1 MGIKCSVAQVHS
13 SSLICIFTNHCSA
26 AMKNKFILFAFYFA
40 MTCLVGNQLL
50 AQDSAIIKNKKS
62 STSSKN
68 ASAAEK
74 LYDKAIIELD
84 NKSFDKGIELL
95 ESAIQNDPELIDA
108 SLTLFQAYLTTKQFQ
123 KAILIFEKIKSVE
136 PNAAIPFIVKYATAF
151 VSMGNY
157 AKAFSIL
164 QPLIATNQLPAYL
177 KNKGIDLLKICQ
189 FAISN
194 PIQKDIIV
202 SNVGDSINSDAAEYF
217 PSVTVQDSLFLFMR
231 RSNLTREDFYYSIL
245 TKKGF
250 SEAKLLADN
259 LNDADKKG
267 SMSLTQD
274 LNTLYFAADYGP
286 KGYGRY
292 DIYKVTKT
300 KKGWSEPKNLGRS
313 INTDYWDSAPSI
325 APDGQ
330 ALYFCSNRPGGY
342 GGIDIYVAYRNEKGY
357 WSEAVNMGPTINTAE
372 DEQSPFIH
380 ADNRSLYFS
389 SNGWPGFGG
398 ADLFV
403 SRKKLDG
410 TWSTPMNLGYPIN
423 TYENEGSIAVASNG
437 MDAYMA
443 SDRID
448 SKGGLDIYKAILAPA
463 TRANKTFYLKGYIAD
478 AVTKNSIAGDVVLVN
493 PMDDSSTMQIKVDSN
508 GYFVLGLPYFDSLG
522 IRVNSPNHIF
532 ASTFISEDSL
542 QYLSGT
548 TFQFYLAPIPVYGK
562 SFSQNFNN
570 VFFDLNSAKLK
581 KKSRVELDA
590 LVTYLESAPTALVL
604 IEGHTDSKGD
614 SVQNKNMS
622 DKRSE
627 SIARYLISKKI
638 APNRVSNIGR
648 GSKFPIAD
656 NATEE
661 GRAKN
666 RRSSF
671 VISFPKPKEPSK

>member
-1 MGIKCSVAQVHS
+1 MKLNLYLFFYFVLSFSFYNQLCAQDNS
-13 SSLICIFTNHCSA
+13 
-26 AMKNKFILFAFYFA
+26 KNKIA
-40 MTCLVGNQLL
+40 
-50 AQDSAIIKNKKS
+50 AQKI
-62 STSSKN
+62 
-68 ASAAEK
+68 
-74 LYDKAIIELD
+74 YDKAIIELD
-84 NKSFDKGIELL
+84 NKSFSRGIGLL
-95 ESAIQNDPELIDA
+95 ENAIQKDS
-108 SLTLFQAYLTTKQFQ
+108 SLTDAYLSLFQTYLDIKQYQ
-123 KAILIFEKIKSVE
+123 KAILVFEKVQSFH
-136 PNAAIPFIVKYATAF
+136 PNDALPFVLKYATAF
-151 VSMGNY
+151 VSLGNY
-157 AKAFSIL
+157 TKPFF
-164 QPLIATNQLPAYL
+164 LINQLLKNNQLPDYL
-177 KNKGIDLLKICQ
+177 KTKASDLLKVCA
-189 FAISN
+189 FAMAN
-194 PIQKDIIV
+194 PIQKEISIT
-202 SNVGDSINSDAAEYF
+202 NLGDSINSDAAEYF
-217 PSVTVQDSLFLFMR
+217 PSITVQDSLFLFMR
-231 RSNLTREDFYYSIL
+231 RNNLTREDFYASTI
-245 TKKGF
+245 TKNGF
-250 SEAKLLADN
+250 SKAKLLTGN

-292 DIYKVTKT
+292 DIYKVSKT
-300 KKGWSEPKNLGRS
+300 AKGWSEPKNLGHN
-313 INTDYWDSAPSI
+313 INSDYWDSAPSI

-357 WSEAVNMGPTINTAE
+357 WNEAVNMGPTINTAA
-372 DEQSPFIH
+372 DEQTPFIH

-437 MDAYMA
+437 MDAYIA
-443 SDRID
+443 SDRAD
-448 SKGGLDIYKAILAPA
+448 SKGGLDIYKVVLAPA
-463 TRANKTFYLKGYIAD
+463 TRANKTFYLKGFIAD
-478 AVTKNSIAGDVVLVN
+478 VVSKKPLAGDVVLVN

-532 ASTFISEDSL
+532 ASTFISADSL
-542 QYLSGT
+542 QYISGT
-548 TFQFYLAPIPVYGK
+548 TFQFYLAPIPIYAK
-562 SFSQNFNN
+562 SYSQNFKN

-590 LVTYLESAPTALVL
+590 LVTYLETAPSTFVL

-614 SVQNKNMS
+614 SIQNKNMS
-622 DKRSE
+622 EKRAE
-627 SIARYLISKKI
+627 SIANYLITKKI
-638 APNRVSNIGR
+638 APNRVSHIGL
-648 GSKFPIAD
+648 GAKFPIAD

-671 VISFPKPKEPSK
+671 VITLSNIK

>member
-1 MGIKCSVAQVHS
+1 MKLNLYLFFYFVLSFSFYNQLCAQDNS
-13 SSLICIFTNHCSA
+13 
-26 AMKNKFILFAFYFA
+26 KNKIA
-40 MTCLVGNQLL
+40 
-50 AQDSAIIKNKKS
+50 AQKI
-62 STSSKN
+62 
-68 ASAAEK
+68 
-74 LYDKAIIELD
+74 YDKAIIELD
-84 NKSFDKGIELL
+84 NKSFSRGIGLL
-95 ESAIQNDPELIDA
+95 ENAIQKDS
-108 SLTLFQAYLTTKQFQ
+108 SLTDAYLSLFQTYLDIKQYQ
-123 KAILIFEKIKSVE
+123 KAILVFEKVQSFH
-136 PNAAIPFIVKYATAF
+136 PNDALPFVLKYATAF
-151 VSMGNY
+151 VSLGNY
-157 AKAFSIL
+157 TNPFF
-164 QPLIATNQLPAYL
+164 LINQLLKNNQLPDYL
-177 KNKGIDLLKICQ
+177 KTKASDLLKVCA
-189 FAISN
+189 FAMAN
-194 PIQKDIIV
+194 PIQKEISIT
-202 SNVGDSINSDAAEYF
+202 NLGDSINSDAAEYF
-217 PSVTVQDSLFLFMR
+217 PSITVQDSLFLFMR
-231 RSNLTREDFYYSIL
+231 RNNITREDFYASTI
-245 TKKGF
+245 TKNGF
-250 SEAKLLADN
+250 SKAKLLTGN

-292 DIYKVTKT
+292 DIYKVSKT
-300 KKGWSEPKNLGRS
+300 AKGWSEPKNLGHN
-313 INTDYWDSAPSI
+313 INSDYWDSAPSI

-357 WSEAVNMGPTINTAE
+357 WNEAVNMGPTINTAA
-372 DEQSPFIH
+372 DEQTPFIH

-437 MDAYMA
+437 MDAYIA
-443 SDRID
+443 SDRAD
-448 SKGGLDIYKAILAPA
+448 SKGGLDIYKVVLAPA
-463 TRANKTFYLKGYIAD
+463 TRANKTFYLKGFIAD
-478 AVTKNSIAGDVVLVN
+478 VVSKKPLAGDVVLVN

-532 ASTFISEDSL
+532 ASTFISADSL
-542 QYLSGT
+542 QYISGT
-548 TFQFYLAPIPVYGK
+548 TFQFYLAPIPIYAK
-562 SFSQNFNN
+562 SFSQNFKN

-590 LVTYLESAPTALVL
+590 LVTYLETAPSTFVL

-614 SVQNKNMS
+614 SIQNKNMS
-622 DKRSE
+622 EKRAE
-627 SIARYLISKKI
+627 SIANYLITKKI
-638 APNRVSNIGR
+638 APNRVSHIGL
-648 GSKFPIAD
+648 GAKFPIAD

-671 VISFPKPKEPSK
+671 VITLSNIK

>member
-1 MGIKCSVAQVHS
+1 MKLNLYLFFYFVLSFSFYNQLCAQDNS
-13 SSLICIFTNHCSA
+13 
-26 AMKNKFILFAFYFA
+26 KNKIA
-40 MTCLVGNQLL
+40 
-50 AQDSAIIKNKKS
+50 AQKI
-62 STSSKN
+62 
-68 ASAAEK
+68 
-74 LYDKAIIELD
+74 YDKAIIELD
-84 NKSFDKGIELL
+84 NKSFSRGIGLL
-95 ESAIQNDPELIDA
+95 ENAIQKDS
-108 SLTLFQAYLTTKQFQ
+108 SLTDAYLSLFQTYLDIKQYQ
-123 KAILIFEKIKSVE
+123 KAILVFEKVQSFH
-136 PNAAIPFIVKYATAF
+136 PNDALPFVLKYATAF
-151 VSMGNY
+151 VSLGNY
-157 AKAFSIL
+157 TKPFF
-164 QPLIATNQLPAYL
+164 LINQLLKNNQLPDYL
-177 KNKGIDLLKICQ
+177 KTKASDLLKVCA
-189 FAISN
+189 FAMAN
-194 PIQKDIIV
+194 PIQKEISIT
-202 SNVGDSINSDAAEYF
+202 NLGDSINSDAAEYF
-217 PSVTVQDSLFLFMR
+217 PSITVQDSLFLFMR
-231 RSNLTREDFYYSIL
+231 RNNLTREDFYASTI
-245 TKKGF
+245 TKNGF
-250 SEAKLLADN
+250 SKAKLLTGN

-292 DIYKVTKT
+292 DIYKVSKT
-300 KKGWSEPKNLGRS
+300 AKGWSEPKNLGHN
-313 INTDYWDSAPSI
+313 INSDYWDSAPSI

-357 WSEAVNMGPTINTAE
+357 WNEAVNMGPTINTAA
-372 DEQSPFIH
+372 DEQTPFIH

-437 MDAYMA
+437 MDAYIA
-443 SDRID
+443 SDRAD
-448 SKGGLDIYKAILAPA
+448 SKGGLDIYKVVLAPA
-463 TRANKTFYLKGYIAD
+463 TRANKTFYLKGFIAD
-478 AVTKNSIAGDVVLVN
+478 VVSKKPLAGDVVLVN

-532 ASTFISEDSL
+532 ASTFISADSL
-542 QYLSGT
+542 QYISGT
-548 TFQFYLAPIPVYGK
+548 TFQFYLAPIPIYAK
-562 SFSQNFNN
+562 SFSQNFKN

-590 LVTYLESAPTALVL
+590 LVTYLETAPSTFVL

-614 SVQNKNMS
+614 SIQNKNMS
-622 DKRSE
+622 EKRAE
-627 SIARYLISKKI
+627 SIANYLITKKI
-638 APNRVSNIGR
+638 APNRVSHIGL
-648 GSKFPIAD
+648 GAKFPIAD

-671 VISFPKPKEPSK
+671 VITLSNIK

>member
-1 MGIKCSVAQVHS
+1 MKLNLYLFFYFVLSFSFYNQLCAQDNS
-13 SSLICIFTNHCSA
+13 
-26 AMKNKFILFAFYFA
+26 KNKIA
-40 MTCLVGNQLL
+40 
-50 AQDSAIIKNKKS
+50 AQKI
-62 STSSKN
+62 
-68 ASAAEK
+68 
-74 LYDKAIIELD
+74 YDKAIIELD
-84 NKSFDKGIELL
+84 NKSFSRGIGLL
-95 ESAIQNDPELIDA
+95 ENAIQKDS
-108 SLTLFQAYLTTKQFQ
+108 SLTDAYLSLFQTYLDIKQYQ
-123 KAILIFEKIKSVE
+123 KAILVFEKVQSFH
-136 PNAAIPFIVKYATAF
+136 PNDALPFVLKYATAF
-151 VSMGNY
+151 VSLGNY
-157 AKAFSIL
+157 TKPFF
-164 QPLIATNQLPAYL
+164 LINQLLKNNQLPDYL
-177 KNKGIDLLKICQ
+177 KTKASDLLKVCA
-189 FAISN
+189 FAMAN
-194 PIQKDIIV
+194 PIQKEISIT
-202 SNVGDSINSDAAEYF
+202 NLGDSINSDAAEYF
-217 PSVTVQDSLFLFMR
+217 PSITVQDSLFLFMR
-231 RSNLTREDFYYSIL
+231 RNNITREDFYASTI
-245 TKKGF
+245 TKNGF
-250 SEAKLLADN
+250 SKAKLLTGN

-292 DIYKVTKT
+292 DIYKVSKT
-300 KKGWSEPKNLGRS
+300 AKGWSEPKNLGHN
-313 INTDYWDSAPSI
+313 INSDYWDSAPSI

-357 WSEAVNMGPTINTAE
+357 WNEAVNMGPTINTAA
-372 DEQSPFIH
+372 DEQTPFIH

-437 MDAYMA
+437 MDAYIA
-443 SDRID
+443 SDRAD
-448 SKGGLDIYKAILAPA
+448 SKGGLDIYKVVLAPA
-463 TRANKTFYLKGYIAD
+463 TRANKTFYLKGFIAD
-478 AVTKNSIAGDVVLVN
+478 VVSKKPLAGDVVLVN

-532 ASTFISEDSL
+532 ASTFISADSL
-542 QYLSGT
+542 QYISGT
-548 TFQFYLAPIPVYGK
+548 TFQFYLAPIPIYAK
-562 SFSQNFNN
+562 SFSQNFKN

-590 LVTYLESAPTALVL
+590 LVTYLETAPSTFVL

-614 SVQNKNMS
+614 SIQNKNMS
-622 DKRSE
+622 EKRAE
-627 SIARYLISKKI
+627 SIANYLITKKI
-638 APNRVSNIGR
+638 APNRVSHIGL
-648 GSKFPIAD
+648 GAKFPIAD

-671 VISFPKPKEPSK
+671 VITLSNIK

>member
-1 MGIKCSVAQVHS
+1 MI
-13 SSLICIFTNHCSA
+13 
-26 AMKNKFILFAFYFA
+26 KNKWFLLVFYFA
-40 MTCLVGNQLL
+40 MTFVVCNHLL
-50 AQDSAIIKNKKS
+50 AQDSTSINKA
-62 STSSKN
+62 TISSKN
-68 ASAAEK
+68 KTAAQK

-95 ESAIQNDPELIDA
+95 ESAIQKDPELIEA
-108 SLTLFQAYLTTKQFQ
+108 YLTLFQVHLTTKQYQ
-123 KAILIFEKIKSVE
+123 KAILVFEKIQIAE
-136 PNAAIPFIVKYATAF
+136 PDAAIPFIVKYATAH

-164 QPLIATNQLPAYL
+164 QPKIANNQLPIYL
-177 KNKGIDLLKICQ
+177 KSKGIDLLKICQ

-194 PIQKDIIV
+194 PIQKEIKV

-231 RSNLTREDFYYSIL
+231 RSNLTREDFYYSTI

-250 SEAKLLADN
+250 SEAKPLADN
-259 LNDADKKG
+259 LNEEDKKG

-274 LNTLYFAADYGP
+274 LNTLYYAADYGS

-300 KKGWSEPKNLGRS
+300 KKGWSDPKNLGRN
-313 INTDYWDSAPSI
+313 INSDYWDSAPSI

-330 ALYFCSNRPGGY
+330 AIYFCSNRPDGY

-357 WSEAVNMGPTINTAE
+357 WNEAVNMGPSINTAA
-372 DEQSPFIH
+372 DEQTPFIH
-380 ADNRSLYFS
+380 ADNRSMYFS

-410 TWSTPMNLGYPIN
+410 SWSTPMNLGYPIN
-423 TYENEGSIAVASNG
+423 TYENEGSIAVSSNG

-443 SDRID
+443 SDRAD
-448 SKGGLDIYKAILAPA
+448 SKGGLDIYKAILASA

-478 AVTKNSIAGDVVLVN
+478 AVTKSPIAGDVVLVN
-493 PMDDSSTMQIKVDSN
+493 PLDDSSTMQIKVDN
-508 GYFVLGLPYFDSLG
+508 DGYFVLGLPYFDSLG

-532 ASTFISEDSL
+532 ASTFISADSL

-562 SFSQNFNN
+562 PFSQNFNN

-590 LVTYLESAPTALVL
+590 LVTYLESAPMAVVL

-614 SVQNKNMS
+614 SIQNKNMS
-622 DKRSE
+622 DRRSA
-627 SIARYLISKKI
+627 SIARYLINKKI
-638 APNRVSNIGR
+638 EPNRVSTIAR
-648 GSKFPIAD
+648 GAKFPIAD

-671 VISFPKPKEPSK
+671 VISFPKPKESSK

>member
-1 MGIKCSVAQVHS
+1 MI
-13 SSLICIFTNHCSA
+13 
-26 AMKNKFILFAFYFA
+26 KNKWFLLVFYFA
-40 MTCLVGNQLL
+40 MTFIASSQLF
-50 AQDSAIIKNKKS
+50 AQDADDIKNKKS
-62 STSSKN
+62 TISAKN
-68 ASAAEK
+68 LTAAEK
-74 LYDKAIIELD
+74 LYEKAIIELD
-84 NKSFDKGIELL
+84 NKSFDKGIEFL
-95 ESAIQNDPELIDA
+95 ENAIQKNPELIDA
-108 SLTLFQAYLTTKQFQ
+108 SLTLFQVYLTTKQYQ
-123 KAILIFEKIKSVE
+123 KAILVFEKIQIAE
-136 PNAAIPFIVKYATAF
+136 PDAAIPFIVKYATAY

-157 AKAFSIL
+157 QKAFSIL
-164 QPLIATNQLPAYL
+164 QPLIANNQLPSYL
-177 KNKGIDLLKICQ
+177 KSKGIDLLKVCQ

-194 PIQKDIIV
+194 PTPIEIKV
-202 SNVGDSINSDAAEYF
+202 TNVGDSINTDAAEYF

-231 RSNLTREDFYYSIL
+231 RSNLTREDFYYSNI
-245 TKKGF
+245 TREGF
-250 SEAKLLADN
+250 SEAKPLVDN
-259 LNDADKKG
+259 LNEAEKKG

-286 KGYGRY
+286 KGFGRY

-300 KKGWSEPKNLGRS
+300 KNGWSDPKNLDRA
-313 INTDYWDSAPSI
+313 INSDYWDSAPSI

-342 GGIDIYVAYRNEKGY
+342 GGIDLYVAYRNEKGY
-357 WSEAVNMGPTINTAE
+357 WNEAVNMGPTINTAE
-372 DEQSPFIH
+372 DEQTPFIH

-389 SNGWPGFGG
+389 SVGWPGFGG

-410 TWSTPMNLGYPIN
+410 SWSTPMNLGYPIN

-478 AVTKNSIAGDVVLVN
+478 AVTKNPIPGDVVLVN
-493 PMDDSSTMQIKVDSN
+493 PLDDSSTMQIKVDNN

-522 IRVNSPNHIF
+522 IRVNSPNHIY
-532 ASTFISEDSL
+532 ASTFISADSL

-548 TFQFYLAPIPVYGK
+548 TFQFYLAPIPVYGN
-562 SFSQNFNN
+562 SFTQNFNN

-590 LVTYLESAPTALVL
+590 LVTYLESAPMAVVL

-622 DKRSE
+622 DRRSKA
-627 SIARYLISKKI
+627 IAQYLISKKI
-638 APNRVSNIGR
+638 APTRVTNIGR

-671 VISFPKPKEPSK
+671 VISFPKPKESSK

>member
-1 MGIKCSVAQVHS
+1 MKLNLYLFFYFVLSFSFYNQLCAQDNS
-13 SSLICIFTNHCSA
+13 
-26 AMKNKFILFAFYFA
+26 KNKIA
-40 MTCLVGNQLL
+40 
-50 AQDSAIIKNKKS
+50 AQKI
-62 STSSKN
+62 
-68 ASAAEK
+68 
-74 LYDKAIIELD
+74 YDKAIIELD
-84 NKSFDKGIELL
+84 NKSFSRGIGLL
-95 ESAIQNDPELIDA
+95 ENAIQKDS
-108 SLTLFQAYLTTKQFQ
+108 SLTDAYLSLFQTYLDIKQYQ
-123 KAILIFEKIKSVE
+123 KAILVFEKVQSFH
-136 PNAAIPFIVKYATAF
+136 PNDALPFVLKYATAF
-151 VSMGNY
+151 VSLGNY
-157 AKAFSIL
+157 TNPFF
-164 QPLIATNQLPAYL
+164 LINQLLKNNQLPDYL
-177 KNKGIDLLKICQ
+177 KTKASDLLKVCA
-189 FAISN
+189 FAMAN
-194 PIQKDIIV
+194 PIQKEISIT
-202 SNVGDSINSDAAEYF
+202 NLGDSINSDAAEYF
-217 PSVTVQDSLFLFMR
+217 PSITVQDSLFLFMR
-231 RSNLTREDFYYSIL
+231 RNNLTREDFYASTI
-245 TKKGF
+245 TKNGF
-250 SEAKLLADN
+250 SKAKLLTGN

-292 DIYKVTKT
+292 DIYKVSKT
-300 KKGWSEPKNLGRS
+300 AKGWSEPKNLGHN
-313 INTDYWDSAPSI
+313 INSDYWDSAPSI

-357 WSEAVNMGPTINTAE
+357 WNEAVNMGPTINTAA
-372 DEQSPFIH
+372 DEQTPFIH

-437 MDAYMA
+437 MDAYIA
-443 SDRID
+443 SDRAD
-448 SKGGLDIYKAILAPA
+448 SKGGLDIYKVVLAPA
-463 TRANKTFYLKGYIAD
+463 TRANKTFYLKGFIAD
-478 AVTKNSIAGDVVLVN
+478 VVSKKPLAGDVVLVN

-532 ASTFISEDSL
+532 ASTFISADSL
-542 QYLSGT
+542 QYISGT
-548 TFQFYLAPIPVYGK
+548 TFQFYLAPIPIYAK
-562 SFSQNFNN
+562 SYSQNFKN

-590 LVTYLESAPTALVL
+590 LVTYLETAPSTFVL

-614 SVQNKNMS
+614 SIQNKNMS
-622 DKRSE
+622 EKRAE
-627 SIARYLISKKI
+627 SIANYLITKKI
-638 APNRVSNIGR
+638 APNRVSHIGL
-648 GSKFPIAD
+648 GAKFPIAD

-671 VISFPKPKEPSK
+671 VITLSNIK

>member
-1 MGIKCSVAQVHS
+1 MKLNLYLFFYFVLSFSFYNQLCAQDNS
-13 SSLICIFTNHCSA
+13 
-26 AMKNKFILFAFYFA
+26 KNKIA
-40 MTCLVGNQLL
+40 
-50 AQDSAIIKNKKS
+50 AQKI
-62 STSSKN
+62 
-68 ASAAEK
+68 
-74 LYDKAIIELD
+74 YDKAIIELD
-84 NKSFDKGIELL
+84 NKSFSRGIGLL
-95 ESAIQNDPELIDA
+95 ENAIQKDS
-108 SLTLFQAYLTTKQFQ
+108 SLTDAYLSLFQTYLDIKQYQ
-123 KAILIFEKIKSVE
+123 KAILVFEKVQSFH
-136 PNAAIPFIVKYATAF
+136 PNDALPFVLKYATAF
-151 VSMGNY
+151 VSLGNY
-157 AKAFSIL
+157 TKPFF
-164 QPLIATNQLPAYL
+164 LINQLLKNNQLPDYL
-177 KNKGIDLLKICQ
+177 KTKASDLLKVCA
-189 FAISN
+189 FAMAN
-194 PIQKDIIV
+194 PIQKEISIT
-202 SNVGDSINSDAAEYF
+202 NLGDSINSDAAEYF
-217 PSVTVQDSLFLFMR
+217 PSITVQDSLFLFMR
-231 RSNLTREDFYYSIL
+231 RNNITREDFYASTI
-245 TKKGF
+245 TKNGF
-250 SEAKLLADN
+250 SKAKLLTGN

-292 DIYKVTKT
+292 DIYKVSKT
-300 KKGWSEPKNLGRS
+300 AKGWSEPKNLGHN
-313 INTDYWDSAPSI
+313 INSDYWDSAPSI

-357 WSEAVNMGPTINTAE
+357 WNEAVNMGPTINTAA
-372 DEQSPFIH
+372 DEQTPFIH

-437 MDAYMA
+437 MDAYIA
-443 SDRID
+443 SDRAD
-448 SKGGLDIYKAILAPA
+448 SKGGLDIYKVVLAPA
-463 TRANKTFYLKGYIAD
+463 TRANKTFYLKGFIAD
-478 AVTKNSIAGDVVLVN
+478 VVSKKPLAGDVVLVN

-532 ASTFISEDSL
+532 ASTFISADSL
-542 QYLSGT
+542 QYISGT
-548 TFQFYLAPIPVYGK
+548 TFQFYLAPIPIYAK
-562 SFSQNFNN
+562 SYSQNFKN

-590 LVTYLESAPTALVL
+590 LVTYLETAPSTFVL

-614 SVQNKNMS
+614 SIQNKNMS
-622 DKRSE
+622 EKRAE
-627 SIARYLISKKI
+627 SIANYLITKKI
-638 APNRVSNIGR
+638 APNRVSHIGL
-648 GSKFPIAD
+648 GAKFPIAD

-671 VISFPKPKEPSK
+671 VITLSNIK

>member
-1 MGIKCSVAQVHS
+1 MI
-13 SSLICIFTNHCSA
+13 
-26 AMKNKFILFAFYFA
+26 KNKWFLLVFYFA
-40 MTCLVGNQLL
+40 MTFIASSQLF
-50 AQDSAIIKNKKS
+50 AQDADDIKNKKS
-62 STSSKN
+62 TISAKN
-68 ASAAEK
+68 LTAAEK
-74 LYDKAIIELD
+74 LYEKAIIELD
-84 NKSFDKGIELL
+84 NKSFDKGIEFL
-95 ESAIQNDPELIDA
+95 ENAIQKNPELIDA
-108 SLTLFQAYLTTKQFQ
+108 SLTLFQVYLTTKQYQ
-123 KAILIFEKIKSVE
+123 KAILVFEKIQIAE
-136 PNAAIPFIVKYATAF
+136 PDAAIPFIVKYATAY

-157 AKAFSIL
+157 QKAFSIL
-164 QPLIATNQLPAYL
+164 QPLIANNQLPSYL
-177 KNKGIDLLKICQ
+177 KSKGIDLLKVCQ

-194 PIQKDIIV
+194 PTPIEIKV
-202 SNVGDSINSDAAEYF
+202 TNVGDSINTDAAEYF

-231 RSNLTREDFYYSIL
+231 RSNLTREDFYYSNI
-245 TKKGF
+245 TREGF
-250 SEAKLLADN
+250 SEAKPLVDN
-259 LNDADKKG
+259 LNEAEKKG

-286 KGYGRY
+286 KGFGRY

-300 KKGWSEPKNLGRS
+300 KNGWSDPKNLDRA
-313 INTDYWDSAPSI
+313 INSDYWDSAPSI

-342 GGIDIYVAYRNEKGY
+342 GGIDLYVAYRNEKGY
-357 WSEAVNMGPTINTAE
+357 WNEAVNMGPTINTAE
-372 DEQSPFIH
+372 DEQTPFIH

-389 SNGWPGFGG
+389 SVGWPGFGG

-410 TWSTPMNLGYPIN
+410 SWSTPMNLGYPIN

-478 AVTKNSIAGDVVLVN
+478 AVTKNPIAGDVVLVN
-493 PMDDSSTMQIKVDSN
+493 PLDDSSTMQIKVDNN

-522 IRVNSPNHIF
+522 IRVNSPNHIY
-532 ASTFISEDSL
+532 ASTFISADSL

-548 TFQFYLAPIPVYGK
+548 TFQFYLAPIPVYGN
-562 SFSQNFNN
+562 SFTQNFNN

-590 LVTYLESAPTALVL
+590 LVTYLESAPMAVVL

-622 DKRSE
+622 DRRSKA
-627 SIARYLISKKI
+627 IAQYLISKKI
-638 APNRVSNIGR
+638 APTRVTNIGR

-671 VISFPKPKEPSK
+671 VISFPKPKESSK

>member
-1 MGIKCSVAQVHS
+1 MKLNLYLFFYFVLSFSFYNQLCAQDNS
-13 SSLICIFTNHCSA
+13 
-26 AMKNKFILFAFYFA
+26 KNKIA
-40 MTCLVGNQLL
+40 
-50 AQDSAIIKNKKS
+50 AQKI
-62 STSSKN
+62 
-68 ASAAEK
+68 
-74 LYDKAIIELD
+74 YDKAIIELD
-84 NKSFDKGIELL
+84 NKSFSRGIGLL
-95 ESAIQNDPELIDA
+95 ENAIQKDS
-108 SLTLFQAYLTTKQFQ
+108 SLTDAYLSLFQTYLDIKQYQ
-123 KAILIFEKIKSVE
+123 KAILVFEKVQSFH
-136 PNAAIPFIVKYATAF
+136 PNDALPFFLKYATAF
-151 VSMGNY
+151 VSLGNY
-157 AKAFSIL
+157 TNPFF
-164 QPLIATNQLPAYL
+164 LINQLLKNNQLPDYL
-177 KNKGIDLLKICQ
+177 KTKASDLLKVCA
-189 FAISN
+189 FALAN
-194 PIQKDIIV
+194 PIQKEISIT
-202 SNVGDSINSDAAEYF
+202 NLGDSINSDAAEYF
-217 PSVTVQDSLFLFMR
+217 PSITVQDSLFLFMR
-231 RSNLTREDFYYSIL
+231 RNNITREDFYASTI
-245 TKKGF
+245 TKNGF
-250 SEAKLLADN
+250 SKAKLLTGN

-292 DIYKVTKT
+292 DIYKVSKT
-300 KKGWSEPKNLGRS
+300 AKGWSEPKNLGHN
-313 INTDYWDSAPSI
+313 INSDYWDSAPSI

-357 WSEAVNMGPTINTAE
+357 WNEAVNMGPTINTAA
-372 DEQSPFIH
+372 DEQTPFIH

-437 MDAYMA
+437 MDAYIA
-443 SDRID
+443 SDRAD
-448 SKGGLDIYKAILAPA
+448 SKGGLDIYKVVLAPA
-463 TRANKTFYLKGYIAD
+463 TRANKTFYLKGFIAD
-478 AVTKNSIAGDVVLVN
+478 VVSKKPLAGDVVLVN

-532 ASTFISEDSL
+532 ASTFISADSL
-542 QYLSGT
+542 QYISGT
-548 TFQFYLAPIPVYGK
+548 TFQFYLAPIPIYAK
-562 SFSQNFNN
+562 SFSQNFKN

-590 LVTYLESAPTALVL
+590 LVTYLETAPSTFVL

-614 SVQNKNMS
+614 SIQNKNMS
-622 DKRSE
+622 EKRAE
-627 SIARYLISKKI
+627 SIANYLITKKI
-638 APNRVSNIGR
+638 APNRVSHIGL
-648 GSKFPIAD
+648 GAKFPIAD

-671 VISFPKPKEPSK
+671 VITLSNIK

>member
-1 MGIKCSVAQVHS
+1 
-13 SSLICIFTNHCSA
+13 
-26 AMKNKFILFAFYFA
+26 MKNKFILLVFYFA
-40 MTCLVGNQLL
+40 MTFIASSHLL
-50 AQDSAIIKNKKS
+50 AQDSSIIKNKKS

-74 LYDKAIIELD
+74 LYNKAIVELD
-84 NKSFDKGIELL
+84 NKSFDKAIELL
-95 ESAIQNDPELIDA
+95 ESAIQKDITLIDA
-108 SLTLFQAYLTTKQFQ
+108 YLTLFQTYLDAKQYS
-123 KAILIFEKIKSVE
+123 KAIVVFEKAQSTDPV
-136 PNAAIPFIVKYATAF
+136 ATIPFTVKYANAF

-157 AKAFSIL
+157 SKAFLIL
-164 QPLIATNQLPAYL
+164 QPLINQLPTYL
-177 KNKGIDLLKICQ
+177 KSKAADLIKVCE
-189 FAISN
+189 FAMAH
-194 PIQKDIIV
+194 PIEKDIVVI
-202 SNVGDSINSDAAEYF
+202 NVGDSINSDAAEYF

-231 RSNLTREDFYYSIL
+231 RSNLTREDFYYSIM

-250 SEAKLLADN
+250 SEAKPLADN
-259 LNDADKKG
+259 LNEADKKG

-274 LNTLYFAADYGP
+274 LNTLYFAADYGT

-342 GGIDIYVAYRNEKGY
+342 GGIDIYVAYRNEKGF
-357 WSEAVNMGPTINTAE
+357 WNDAVNMGATINTAA
-372 DEQSPFIH
+372 DEQTPFIH

-410 TWSTPMNLGYPIN
+410 TWSIPMNLGYPIN

-443 SDRID
+443 SDRAD
-448 SKGGLDIYKAILAPA
+448 SKGGLDIYKAILASA

-478 AVTKNSIAGDVVLVN
+478 AVTKNPIAGDVVLVN
-493 PMDDSSTMQIKVDSN
+493 PMDDSSTMQIKVDGN

-522 IRVNSPNHIF
+522 IRVNSPDHIY
-532 ASTFISEDSL
+532 ASTFISADSL
-542 QYLSGT
+542 QYISGT
-548 TFQFYLAPIPVYGK
+548 TYQFYLAPIPVYGN

-590 LVTYLESAPTALVL
+590 LVTYLESAPMAVVL

-614 SVQNKNMS
+614 SIQNKNMS
-622 DKRSE
+622 NRRSE
-627 SIARYLISKKI
+627 SIARYLINKKI
-638 APNRVSNIGR
+638 APNRVSTIAR
-648 GSKFPIAD
+648 GAKFPIAD

-671 VISFPKPKEPSK
+671 VISFPKPKEPSR

>member
-1 MGIKCSVAQVHS
+1 MIKSKWF
-13 SSLICIFTNHCSA
+13 L
-26 AMKNKFILFAFYFA
+26 LLFYFA
-40 MTCLVGNQLL
+40 MTFIASSHLL
-50 AQDSAIIKNKKS
+50 AQDAELINNKKPTIS
-62 STSSKN
+62 AKN
-68 ASAAEK
+68 TTAAEK

-95 ESAIQNDPELIDA
+95 ESAIQKNPELIDA

-123 KAILIFEKIKSVE
+123 KAILVFEKIQIAE
-136 PNAAIPFIVKYATAF
+136 PAAAIPFIVKYATAY

-157 AKAFSIL
+157 QKAFSIL
-164 QPLIATNQLPAYL
+164 QPLIANNQLPSYL
-177 KNKGIDLLKICQ
+177 KSKGIDLLKVCQ

-194 PIQKDIIV
+194 PTPIEIKV
-202 SNVGDSINSDAAEYF
+202 TNVGDSINTDAAEYF

-231 RSNLTREDFYYSIL
+231 RSNLIREDFYYSTL
-245 TKKGF
+245 TKEGF
-250 SEAKLLADN
+250 SEAKPLVDN
-259 LNDADKKG
+259 LNEAEKKG

-286 KGYGRY
+286 KGFGRY

-300 KKGWSEPKNLGRS
+300 KKGWSDPKNLDRA
-313 INTDYWDSAPSI
+313 INSDYWDSAPCI

-342 GGIDIYVAYRNEKGY
+342 GGIDLFVAYRNEKGY
-357 WSEAVNMGPTINTAE
+357 WNEAVNMGPTINTAE
-372 DEQSPFIH
+372 DEQTPFIH

-410 TWSTPMNLGYPIN
+410 SWSTPMNLGYPIN
-423 TYENEGSIAVASNG
+423 TYENEGSIAVSSNG
-437 MDAYMA
+437 IDAYMA

-478 AVTKNSIAGDVVLVN
+478 AVTKNPIAGDVVLVN
-493 PMDDSSTMQIKVDSN
+493 PLDDSSTMQIKVDNN

-522 IRVNSPNHIF
+522 IRVNSPNHIY
-532 ASTFISEDSL
+532 ASTFISADSL

-548 TFQFYLAPIPVYGK
+548 IFQFYLAPIPVYGN
-562 SFSQNFNN
+562 SFTQNFNN

-590 LVTYLESAPTALVL
+590 LVTYLESAPMAVVL

-622 DKRSE
+622 DRRSKA
-627 SIARYLISKKI
+627 IAQYLISKKI
-638 APNRVSNIGR
+638 APTRVTNIGR

-656 NATEE
+656 NTTEE

-671 VISFPKPKEPSK
+671 VISFPKPKESSK

>member
-1 MGIKCSVAQVHS
+1 MIKSKWFF
-13 SSLICIFTNHCSA
+13 L
-26 AMKNKFILFAFYFA
+26 LFYFA
-40 MTCLVGNQLL
+40 MTFIASSHLL
-50 AQDSAIIKNKKS
+50 AQDTEVINNKKTTIS
-62 STSSKN
+62 AKN
-68 ASAAEK
+68 TTAAEK

-95 ESAIQNDPELIDA
+95 ESAIQKNPELIDA

-123 KAILIFEKIKSVE
+123 KAILVFEKIQIAE
-136 PNAAIPFIVKYATAF
+136 PAASIPFIIKYATAY

-157 AKAFSIL
+157 QKAFSIL
-164 QPLIATNQLPAYL
+164 QPFIANNQLPSYL
-177 KNKGIDLLKICQ
+177 KSKGIDLLKVCQ

-194 PIQKDIIV
+194 PTQLEIKV
-202 SNVGDSINSDAAEYF
+202 TNVGDSINTDAAEYF

-231 RSNLTREDFYYSIL
+231 RSNLIREDFYYSTL
-245 TKKGF
+245 TKEGF
-250 SEAKLLADN
+250 SEAKPLVDN
-259 LNDADKKG
+259 LNEAEKKG

-274 LNTLYFAADYGP
+274 LNTLFFAADYGAI
-286 KGYGRY
+286 GFGRY

-300 KKGWSEPKNLGRS
+300 KKGWSEPKNLGRA
-313 INTDYWDSAPSI
+313 INSDYWDSAPSI

-342 GGIDIYVAYRNEKGY
+342 GGIDLYVAYRNEKGY
-357 WSEAVNMGPTINTAE
+357 WNEAVNMGPTINTTE
-372 DEQSPFIH
+372 DEQTPFIH

-410 TWSTPMNLGYPIN
+410 SWSTPMNLGYPIN
-423 TYENEGSIAVASNG
+423 TYENEGSIAVSSNG
-437 MDAYMA
+437 IDAYMA

-448 SKGGLDIYKAILAPA
+448 SKGGLDIYKAILANA

-478 AVTKNSIAGDVVLVN
+478 AVTKNPIAGEVVLVN
-493 PMDDSSTMQIKVDSN
+493 PLDDSSTMQIKVDNN

-522 IRVNSPNHIF
+522 IRVNSPNHIY
-532 ASTFISEDSL
+532 ASTFISADSL

-548 TFQFYLAPIPVYGK
+548 TYQFYLAPIPVYGN

-590 LVTYLESAPTALVL
+590 LVTYLESAPMAVVL

-622 DKRSE
+622 DRRSKA
-627 SIARYLISKKI
+627 IAQYLISKKI
-638 APNRVSNIGR
+638 APNRVTNIGR

-671 VISFPKPKEPSK
+671 VISFPNPKESSK

>member
-1 MGIKCSVAQVHS
+1 MKLNLYLFFYFVLSFSFYNQLCAQDNS
-13 SSLICIFTNHCSA
+13 
-26 AMKNKFILFAFYFA
+26 KNKIA
-40 MTCLVGNQLL
+40 
-50 AQDSAIIKNKKS
+50 AQKI
-62 STSSKN
+62 
-68 ASAAEK
+68 
-74 LYDKAIIELD
+74 YDKAIIELD
-84 NKSFDKGIELL
+84 NKSFSRGIGLL
-95 ESAIQNDPELIDA
+95 ENAIQKDS
-108 SLTLFQAYLTTKQFQ
+108 SLTDAYLSLFQTYLDIKQYQ
-123 KAILIFEKIKSVE
+123 KAILVFEKVQSFH
-136 PNAAIPFIVKYATAF
+136 PNDALPFVLKYATAF
-151 VSMGNY
+151 VSLGNY
-157 AKAFSIL
+157 TNPFF
-164 QPLIATNQLPAYL
+164 LINQLLKNNQLPDYL
-177 KNKGIDLLKICQ
+177 KTKASDLLKVCA
-189 FAISN
+189 FAMAN
-194 PIQKDIIV
+194 PIQKEISIT
-202 SNVGDSINSDAAEYF
+202 NLGDSINSDAAEYF
-217 PSVTVQDSLFLFMR
+217 PSITVQDSLFLFMR
-231 RSNLTREDFYYSIL
+231 RNNITREDFYASTI
-245 TKKGF
+245 TKNGF
-250 SEAKLLADN
+250 SKAKLLTGN

-292 DIYKVTKT
+292 DIYKVSKT
-300 KKGWSEPKNLGRS
+300 AKGWSEPKNLGHN
-313 INTDYWDSAPSI
+313 INSDYWDSAPSI

-357 WSEAVNMGPTINTAE
+357 WNEAVNMGPTINTAA
-372 DEQSPFIH
+372 DEQTPFIH

-437 MDAYMA
+437 MDAYIA
-443 SDRID
+443 SDRAD
-448 SKGGLDIYKAILAPA
+448 SKGGLDIYKVVLAPA
-463 TRANKTFYLKGYIAD
+463 TRANKTFYLKGFIAD
-478 AVTKNSIAGDVVLVN
+478 VVSKKPLAGDVVLVN

-532 ASTFISEDSL
+532 ASTFISADSL
-542 QYLSGT
+542 QYISGT
-548 TFQFYLAPIPVYGK
+548 TFQFYLAPIPIYAK
-562 SFSQNFNN
+562 SYSQNFKN

-590 LVTYLESAPTALVL
+590 LVTYLETAPSTFVL

-614 SVQNKNMS
+614 SIQNKNMS
-622 DKRSE
+622 EKRAE
-627 SIARYLISKKI
+627 SIANYLITKKI
-638 APNRVSNIGR
+638 APNRVSHIGL
-648 GSKFPIAD
+648 GAKFPIAD

-671 VISFPKPKEPSK
+671 VITLSNIK

>member
-1 MGIKCSVAQVHS
+1 MKLNLYLFFYFVLSFSFYNQLCAQDNS
-13 SSLICIFTNHCSA
+13 
-26 AMKNKFILFAFYFA
+26 KNKIA
-40 MTCLVGNQLL
+40 
-50 AQDSAIIKNKKS
+50 AQKI
-62 STSSKN
+62 
-68 ASAAEK
+68 
-74 LYDKAIIELD
+74 YDKAIIELD
-84 NKSFDKGIELL
+84 NKSFSRGIGLL
-95 ESAIQNDPELIDA
+95 ENAIQKDS
-108 SLTLFQAYLTTKQFQ
+108 SLTDAYLSLFQTYLDIKQYQ
-123 KAILIFEKIKSVE
+123 KAILVFEKVQSFH
-136 PNAAIPFIVKYATAF
+136 PNDALPFVLKYATAF
-151 VSMGNY
+151 VSLGNY
-157 AKAFSIL
+157 TKPFF
-164 QPLIATNQLPAYL
+164 LINQLLKNNQLPDYL
-177 KNKGIDLLKICQ
+177 KTKASDLLKVCA
-189 FAISN
+189 FAMAN
-194 PIQKDIIV
+194 PIQKEISIT
-202 SNVGDSINSDAAEYF
+202 NLGDSINSDAAEYF
-217 PSVTVQDSLFLFMR
+217 PSITVQDSLFLFMR
-231 RSNLTREDFYYSIL
+231 RNNITREDFYASTI
-245 TKKGF
+245 TKNGF
-250 SEAKLLADN
+250 SKAKLLTGN

-292 DIYKVTKT
+292 DIYKVSKT
-300 KKGWSEPKNLGRS
+300 AKGWSEPKNLGHN
-313 INTDYWDSAPSI
+313 INSDYWDSAPSI

-357 WSEAVNMGPTINTAE
+357 WNEAVNMGPTINTAA
-372 DEQSPFIH
+372 DEQTPFIH

-437 MDAYMA
+437 MDAYIA
-443 SDRID
+443 SDRAD
-448 SKGGLDIYKAILAPA
+448 SKGGLDIYKVVLAPA
-463 TRANKTFYLKGYIAD
+463 TRANKTFYLKGFIAD
-478 AVTKNSIAGDVVLVN
+478 VVSKKPLAGDVVLVN

-532 ASTFISEDSL
+532 ASTFISADSL
-542 QYLSGT
+542 QYISGT
-548 TFQFYLAPIPVYGK
+548 TFQFYLAPIPIYAK
-562 SFSQNFNN
+562 SFSQNFKN

-590 LVTYLESAPTALVL
+590 LVTYLETAPSTFVL

-614 SVQNKNMS
+614 SIQNKNMS
-622 DKRSE
+622 EKRAE
-627 SIARYLISKKI
+627 AIAKYLITKKI
-638 APNRVSNIGR
+638 APNRVSHIGR
-648 GSKFPIAD
+648 GSKLPIAD

-671 VISFPKPKEPSK
+671 MISFQKPDEHSK